1 MLWQHQQHRADQQ
14 HQSEQQ
20 ADDIFGG
27 EIDVTGLVTGQDL
40 IAQLKDKD
48 LGLKL
53 IIPSCM
59 LRFEG
64 DIFLD
69 DVSVEDVEK
78 ELNIKVK
85 VSDNSGEMLVSEITD
100 KD

>member
-1 MLWQHQQHRADQQ
+1 MRNK
-14 HQSEQQ
+14 
-20 ADDIFGG
+20 IKNNFFGG

-48 LGLKL
+48 LGDKL

-69 DVSVEDVEK
+69 DTSLDDVEK
-78 ELNIKVK
+78 ELNIKVS
-85 VSDNSGEMLVSEITD
+85 VSDNSGDMLVSEIIK